1 MHNKEVEVV
10 LIIMKEMTNMKTMMV
25 TDEMIERMFMKTEIN
40 INPED
45 IIMETEEIINDTMI
59 IETHIATKMPIA
71 QTAITKDIEEC
82 HLFVDAQ

>member
-10 LIIMKEMTNMKTMMV
+10 LLKMKEMTNMKIMKV

-40 INPED
+40 IKTED

-59 IETHIATKMPIA
+59 IETHIATKILTA

-82 HLFVDAQ
+82 HLFVVVQ